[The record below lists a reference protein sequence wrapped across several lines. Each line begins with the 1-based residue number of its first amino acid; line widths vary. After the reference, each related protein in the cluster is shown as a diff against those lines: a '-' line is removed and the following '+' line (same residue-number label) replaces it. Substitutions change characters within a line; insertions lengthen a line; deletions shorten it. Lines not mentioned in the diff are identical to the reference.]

1 MKHLCLH
8 LCPRLI
14 FPSIK
19 YFSQEMFL
27 MLVEIIK
34 QLYVLPTLVKC
45 NYARVSFDL
54 WISKGAHK
62 HIWPCD

>member
-1 MKHLCLH
+1 
-8 LCPRLI
+8 
-14 FPSIK
+14 
-19 YFSQEMFL
+19 

-45 NYARVSFDL
+45 NYARASFDL